1 MIPVA
6 RQPRD
11 RALRSFPCG
20 PHPIHAED
28 SIMQRTL
35 VLAAAL
41 AAGLGLA
48 GGAQA
53 RSAPTGSTTA
63 ATTHRPHNAAS
74 ETGRAVNQ
82 QQRIEQGLQSGRLT
96 SREARKLE
104 AGQAHIAKTE
114 QRALRNGTLSA
125 SERARIQHQQNR
137 ESKAIHHQTHDARTG
152 NPDSLKSRMAQANV
166 QRNVNQAQR
175 LHDGVRSGS
184 LSNRELGRAEGA
196 QAHVER
202 MESRRD
208 TVRQTGRI
216 QRADDRDSRR
226 IHRARHNARVR
237 H

>member
-1 MIPVA
+1 
-6 RQPRD
+6 
-11 RALRSFPCG
+11 
-20 PHPIHAED
+20 
-28 SIMQRTL
+28 MQRTL

-63 ATTHRPHNAAS
+63 TTHRPHNAAS

-82 QQRIEQGLQSGRLT
+82 QKRIEQGLQSGQLT

-114 QRALRNGTLSA
+114 QRALRNGSLSA
-125 SERARIQHQQNR
+125 SERARIRHQQNR
-137 ESKAIHHQTHDARTG
+137 QSKAIHHQTHDARTG

-175 LHDGVRSGS
+175 LHDGVRNGS